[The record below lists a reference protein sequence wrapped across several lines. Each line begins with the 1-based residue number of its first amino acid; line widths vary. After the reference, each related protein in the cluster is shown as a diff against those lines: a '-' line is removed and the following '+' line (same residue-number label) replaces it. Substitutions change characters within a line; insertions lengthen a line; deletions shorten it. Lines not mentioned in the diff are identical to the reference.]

1 MDINMDIINIQ
12 IDIWRGIPRV
22 SIVRGTWNFQ
32 NQHNVCIDI
41 NMYFITIK
49 MYIIILETNNNIME
63 LLGFNIIL
71 NTSKIVNSSQI
82 LNFQPHPQ
90 L

>member
-12 IDIWRGIPRV
+12 IDIWRGIPWV

-32 NQHNVCIDI
+32 NQQNVWINI

-49 MYIIILETNNNIME
+49 MYVIIVEINNNIME
-63 LLGFNIIL
+63 LLRFNIIL

-82 LNFQPHPQ
+82 LNFQPQ
-90 L
+90 LQL